1 MKHVFAGILIVA
13 VLVVPICL
21 VLAQHQQ
28 APTAPASQAAEASHH
43 AFLDQERQ
51 AIERGEGF
59 GMAMPADKAGYPG
72 PKHVLELKSELK
84 LTPEQVAGM
93 EKLFADMKTKAVAR
107 GREVLAAEQRLEQM
121 FREGRTVDELREESF
136 RIASLRAELRWV
148 HLGTHLAAR
157 KLLTPPQ
164 IATYLQVRYGPSG
177 HSHNP

>member
-1 MKHVFAGILIVA
+1 MKRALLIFLLLVP
-13 VLVVPICL
+13 LVVL
-21 VLAQHQQ
+21 LAQHQHGSG
-28 APTAPASQAAEASHH
+28 PATQTSKSAEAAHH

-59 GMAMPADKAGYPG
+59 GMSMPADKAGYPG

-93 EKLFADMKTKAVAR
+93 EKLFADMKTKAIER

-121 FREGRTVDELREESF
+121 FREGRSVDELREESF

-157 KLLTPPQ
+157 KLLTAQQ
-164 IATYLQVRYGPSG
+164 IATYLQLRYPPAG